1 MFVGL
6 LAGFG
11 SWLRPQVLWQLRFR
25 VCWHWE
31 AQHGLCGAYGGKL
44 MGTVG
49 VPALERLPCTLRLS
63 CFLLIILS
71 EGKQR
76 ALPLHSL

>member
-1 MFVGL
+1 MFVGS

-11 SWLRPQVLWQLRFR
+11 SWLRPQVLWQLCFGIRR
-25 VCWHWE
+25 HWE

-44 MGTVG
+44 KGTVG
-49 VPALERLPCTLRLS
+49 VPALERPPCTLRLS

-71 EGKQR
+71 GGKQR